1 MPPLPESQYVEDTT
15 ISPDNLLCTVAEEIK
30 TLRANTL
37 QLTSESHSMFRK
49 FPPVSQSILNS
60 LPGNHRCVDCGNL
73 HPEWATVTYGA
84 LLCIGCSGRHRRM
97 GVNTSYVKSLTMDS
111 WSDKEVLAMLEGG
124 NKQLSDFFKRHSLI
138 PSRSSVSCD
147 KAYRQQYDR
156 VYRTNAASFYKK
168 NLSKHVDNIRESG
181 DYRGRESY
189 RNTPNKYG
197 TKKIKNNNES
207 LLPPSSTTEG
217 LRRRVQVNA

>member
-15 ISPDNLLCTVAEEIK
+15 ISPDNLLCIVAEEIK

-97 GVNTSYVKSLTMDS
+97 GVNVSVTS
-111 WSDKEVLAMLEGG
+111 AF
-124 NKQLSDFFKRHSLI
+124 DFIFSYE
-138 PSRSSVSCD
+138 PFSF
-147 KAYRQQYDR
+147 QQD
-156 VYRTNAASFYKK
+156 TNSA
-168 NLSKHVDNIRESG
+168 
-181 DYRGRESY
+181 
-189 RNTPNKYG
+189 
-197 TKKIKNNNES
+197 
-207 LLPPSSTTEG
+207 SSTFVPF
-217 LRRRVQVNA
+217 LPWNVM